1 MEQAELQHLLDALRT
16 LIRQH
21 DWNYGFSQNRKH
33 VMKGMA
39 VEKLIYEK
47 PQLLAPLLPG
57 MEAPP
62 HPMVPGATAKDYYE
76 DRVTGADEPLKDPIE
91 GSAS

>member
-1 MEQAELQHLLDALRT
+1 MEQAELQHLLDELRT

-47 PQLLAPLLPG
+47 ALQLPQEEIDKLWKQVRFGFPKPDKSL
-57 MEAPP
+57 MQ
-62 HPMVPGATAKDYYE
+62 
-76 DRVTGADEPLKDPIE
+76 DEP
-91 GSAS
+91 